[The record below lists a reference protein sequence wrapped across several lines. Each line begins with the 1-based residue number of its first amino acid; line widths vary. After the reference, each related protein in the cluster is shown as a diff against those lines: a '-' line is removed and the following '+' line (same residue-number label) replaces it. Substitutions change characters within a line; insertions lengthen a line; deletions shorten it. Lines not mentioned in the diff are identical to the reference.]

1 MITPIP
7 LNQNPQEKQEAG
19 NYEGI
24 EENNNRIEELIQNLE
39 RRDERIEK
47 RHQDNVSKYFRTLQA
62 HRKDQIDKLQRQT
75 VEEIQLRKNN
85 VINLDPKKQKGEGR
99 DQYIKDPLKAK
110 DGLKTGLPLEEK
122 QRIRKDEN
130 KYEMF
135 DENKEPLTKSA
146 HQLAME
152 LMEQ

>member
-7 LNQNPQEKQEAG
+7 LNQNPQQQREAG

-47 RHQDNVSKYFRTLQA
+47 RHQDNVSKYFRTLQV
-62 HRKDQIDKLQRQT
+62 HRKDQIDRLHRHT

-85 VINLDPKKQKGEGR
+85 VVKPIP
-99 DQYIKDPLKAK
+99 
-110 DGLKTGLPLEEK
+110 
-122 QRIRKDEN
+122 
-130 KYEMF
+130 
-135 DENKEPLTKSA
+135 
-146 HQLAME
+146 
-152 LMEQ
+152 